1 MTTRTDLTPAE
12 LEQFWNAALTMPAW
26 WQHLEAVVPDPEAP
40 YDQYIDINRQ
50 RVRRIFK
57 SLELLPGVAEAAQ
70 AAPEGTKWLVLNE
83 HWCGDGAQIMPV
95 LDAIAAASDGRIEV
109 RGLFREENLELMD
122 HFLTNGGRAIPMTVA
137 LDAEFNVTGAW
148 GPRPMEAAVL
158 VRELKS
164 NPETAQHYS
173 THLHKWYARDKQRSI
188 QREVAHLLLHHD
200 I

>member
-1 MTTRTDLTPAE
+1 MPARPDLTPAE
-12 LEQFWNAALTMPAW
+12 LEQFWSAALPMPAW
-26 WQHLEAVVPDPEAP
+26 WQHLADAVPDPEAP

-50 RVRRIFK
+50 RVRRIVK

-70 AAPEGTKWLVLNE
+70 AAPDGTKWLVLNE

-95 LDAIAAASDGRIEV
+95 LDAIAAASGGRIEV

-122 HFLTNGGRAIPMTVA
+122 HFLTNGGRAIPMTIS
-137 LDAEFNVTGAW
+137 LDAEYNVTGAW
-148 GPRPMEAAVL
+148 GPRPLEAANL

-188 QREVAHLLLHHD
+188 QREVAHLLLHND